1 VKLAILLH
9 GGVDRSGEQRVIHA
23 FVWLIERLA
32 RHHELHVYSYN
43 QESDPGEW
51 DLRGAR
57 VHNVGN
63 TPGWRRR
70 LFAAFDREHK
80 RAPFELI
87 HGIFSW
93 GAIYSALLGAR
104 YRLPVLYLA
113 EGGDLVCLE
122 DIGFGARCTARGR
135 LAQRAAIRGATRVCV
150 PSVYMQRLA
159 ADLGVDAEVVP
170 VGVALDN
177 WPVAPPRPRDPATEA
192 HLVHVGDLR
201 AVKAQDVL
209 LAAAKRLADEG
220 VDFVLDIA
228 GVDTMNGA
236 LQRSADALA
245 LGDRVRFHGH
255 VERDELRALMLQ
267 ADLLLVTS
275 RHEGS
280 PLVMLEAAVVG
291 VPTVGTAVG
300 HIVNWAPHAAV
311 AVPVGDAEALARET
325 MALLADEP
333 RRLDIAAEAQR
344 RAIACD
350 ADHTAAAFERIYDEL
365 VNR

>member
-1 VKLAILLH
+1 MKLAILLH
-9 GGVDRSGEQRVIHA
+9 GGVDRSGEQRVIPA

-43 QESDPGEW
+43 QEIDPAEW
-51 DLRGAR
+51 DLFGAR

-93 GAIYSALLGAR
+93 AAIYAALLGAR
-104 YRLPVLYLA
+104 YRLPVLYHA
-113 EGGDLVCLE
+113 EGGDLVRLA

-135 LAQRAAIRGATRVCV
+135 LAQRAAIRGATRVSV

-159 ADLGVDAEVVP
+159 SELAVDAELVP
-170 VGVALDN
+170 VGVALDK
-177 WPVAPPRPRDPATEA
+177 WPAASPRPRDPGRPAR
-192 HLVHVGDLR
+192 LLHVGDLR

-209 LAAAKRLADEG
+209 LAAARKLHDDG
-220 VDFVLDIA
+220 VDFVLDVV
-228 GVDTMNGA
+228 GLDTMSGA
-236 LQRSADALA
+236 LQCSADAQAIASKL
-245 LGDRVRFHGH
+245 RFHGH
-255 VERDELRALMLQ
+255 LERDALRSFMLD

-280 PLVMLEAAVVG
+280 PIAMLEAAVVG
-291 VPTVGTAVG
+291 VPTAGTAVG
-300 HIVNWAPHAAV
+300 HLFDWAPRAAV
-311 AVPVGDAEALARET
+311 AVRIGDAEALARET
-325 MALLADEP
+325 AALLSNDE
-333 RRLDIAAEAQR
+333 RRLEIATEAQR
-344 RAIACD
+344 RAVSYD
-350 ADHTAAAFERIYDEL
+350 ADYTALAFERIYDEL